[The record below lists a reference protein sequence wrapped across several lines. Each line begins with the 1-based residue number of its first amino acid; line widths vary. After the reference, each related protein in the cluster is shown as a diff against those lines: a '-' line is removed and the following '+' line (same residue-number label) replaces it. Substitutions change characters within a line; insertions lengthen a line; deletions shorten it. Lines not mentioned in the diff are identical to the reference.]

1 MKCLNRQ
8 YEFQFVFSF
17 QIILQNVDE
26 TNEPQIIQQ
35 ANIQQV
41 QSQQQQQPIQQYTIT
56 LDGQTLKTNQIHYK
70 IEPSGAISIQ
80 EPYVQQIAAPAT
92 TQQTTIK

>member
-1 MKCLNRQ
+1 M
-8 YEFQFVFSF
+8 
-17 QIILQNVDE
+17 QNVDD
-26 TNEPQIIQQ
+26 TNDTQIIQQ

-41 QSQQQQQPIQQYTIT
+41 QSPQQQPQQQPIQQYTIT

-80 EPYVQQIAAPAT
+80 EPYVQQITTPVN
-92 TQQTTIK
+92 TQQTAIKWVDV